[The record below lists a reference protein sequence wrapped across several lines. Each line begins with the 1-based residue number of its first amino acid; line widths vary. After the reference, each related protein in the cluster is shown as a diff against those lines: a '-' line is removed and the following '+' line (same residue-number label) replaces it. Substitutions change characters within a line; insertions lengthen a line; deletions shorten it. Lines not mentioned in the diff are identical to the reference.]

1 MQLLHSS
8 SFCYYGGVF
17 EKEALFSF
25 FYCFCGNCF
34 DECLCD
40 ETEAGVCINVKNFIL
55 FYLLRL
61 LWSNESTVL
70 GGNLRRRWT
79 KCTTTGD
86 GVVACYISENN
97 FKYS

>member
-40 ETEAGVCINVKNFIL
+40 EKEAGVCINVKNFIL

-61 LWSNESTVL
+61 LWSKESTVL
-70 GGNLRRRWT
+70 GGIFEETMDKVYDDWGWSSSLL
-79 KCTTTGD
+79 
-86 GVVACYISENN
+86 YISEQ
-97 FKYS
+97 F